1 MIDNYFFLK
10 RLTNELAKELI
21 GYTFFRSISQSK
33 NELVCSFFK
42 NGTEKFLIFTF
53 QKNQPLLFLKAQY
66 AFAKKNFVEFFEII
80 KDLSIKN
87 ISIDNFERN
96 LRFNLGEFELVFLFR
111 ASHSNVVL
119 VNSNNIIDAFKNR
132 KEIINHQ
139 FSEIFPYQNIDSSYF
154 EEQDKFNSIFLNSNE
169 ISKPYLKILGKTLL
183 NEIKFRSEISNKSY
197 FLIFKEILQEME
209 GSPLFIYE
217 DGNVSFFQLYHNQ
230 TTFKTSLNIFEDLPK
245 YYFHTKIKEELFKEK
260 LKILKKLKTD
270 LSKLNKKLYEL
281 EKPENFIDH
290 SNEFREKANL
300 ILIHSNTIKK
310 GQKYLEVSFNEK
322 NYKIKLD
329 VTKSPFENAEDLFEK
344 AKEEESR
351 LKSLEKLV
359 DKTREQIL
367 NLEKRIGEIE
377 KLEDPKELRK
387 VLRKVSTMEKQEN
400 NPERIFRHFKLKDSY
415 DIYVGKDSRSNDILT
430 TQFANSEDL
439 WFHARGYSG
448 SHVIIRRHNKKE
460 EIPKEIIKQAAQI
473 AAFYSKGKHSKFVP
487 VAYTE
492 KKYVIKKKGMPP
504 GTVQL
509 LNEKIIMVE
518 PKLPTLGESNEE
530 SLEK

>member
-1 MIDNYFFLK
+1 MIDNYFFLQ
-10 RLTNELAKELI
+10 RLTNELNKELK
-21 GYTFFRSISQSK
+21 GFTFVRSISQSK

-42 NGTEKFLIFTF
+42 NETEKFLIFTF
-53 QKNQPLLFLKAQY
+53 QKKQPLIFLKDQF

-87 ISIDNFERN
+87 ISIDDFERN
-96 LRFNLGEFELVFLFR
+96 LRLNFGEFELIFLFR

-119 VNSNNIIDAFKNR
+119 INSNNIIDAFKNR
-132 KEIINHQ
+132 KEIINHE
-139 FSEIFPYQNIDSSYF
+139 FFEIFPSQNIDSSYF
-154 EEQDKFNSIFLNSNE
+154 KEQDKFNSIFLNSDE
-169 ISKPYLKILGKTLL
+169 ISKPYLNILGKTFV
-183 NEIKFRSEISNKSY
+183 NEIKFRSENSNKSY
-197 FLIFKEILQEME
+197 FLILKEILQELE
-209 GSPLFIYE
+209 SSSLFIYE
-217 DGNVSFFQLYHNQ
+217 DGTVSFFQLNHKKAN
-230 TTFKTSLNIFEDLPK
+230 FITSSNIFEDLPK
-245 YYFHTKIKEELFKEK
+245 YYFNTKVKEELFKEK
-260 LKILKKLKTD
+260 LKILKKLRTD
-270 LSKLNKKLYEL
+270 LSKLNKKLHEL

-310 GQKYLEVSFNEK
+310 GQKYLEVNFNEK

-344 AKEEESR
+344 AKEEKSR
-351 LKSLEKLV
+351 LKSLEKLIE
-359 DKTREQIL
+359 KTREEIL
-367 NLEKRIGEIE
+367 NLEKRISEIE
-377 KLEDPKELRK
+377 KLEDPKEIKK
-387 VLRKVSTMEKQEN
+387 VIQIVSTKEKQEN
-400 NPERIFRHFKLKDSY
+400 NFERIFRHFKLKENY

-473 AAFYSKGKHSKFVP
+473 AAFYSKGKHSKLVP

-509 LNEKIIMVE
+509 LKEKIIMVE
-518 PKLPTLGESNEE
+518 PKLPTLEESNGDI
-530 SLEK
+530 LEK